1 MESQSP
7 PTSFSLR
14 PPSTRS
20 LSATSSIQSRNLFYH
35 RDTPPSPAMAQQHV
49 RRKPVPTPL
58 AHQPSVG
65 GFVIPDSDFGTHQL
79 GLGLP
84 SNHPFANPSPAMS
97 RSASH
102 NPSEGSG
109 NDVESHASH
118 PQSVKNGSH
127 GRFAP
132 VPPHR
137 VSSRSSG
144 PAPSVTP
151 KLDATS
157 SATSPVEFP
166 STPESFLYTPA
177 ATTGDNYG
185 PSPPPSIPSSAAHTP
200 GGTLEHQPSVKS
212 FWGVD
217 KAGLEGI
224 DDKLNELQMNNGPY
238 PVDHAAMIRA
248 VKPERP
254 LPAVPPTSTAEGHR
268 RSASSTSASASDNIT
283 TPTTVSHVSHPSYG
297 SSEYA
302 RRAMYQ
308 AARTSSSSAAP
319 SSDSLLAKK
328 QEKKERKEKER
339 IAKKYNKDKRRNP
352 LLFEGETEADVAFSV
367 DRLVTRPRIDEAAKC
382 FVRDQEGNAVPF
394 SSFLP
399 SAPGQKT
406 VIFFIRSFWCG
417 QCQDYTL
424 ASISILSKQEL
435 DRAGVR
441 VVIIGHGNWKV
452 LKAYRELFNC
462 PFDIYVDGPRRLYRL
477 MGLTKGINYLNP
489 WGHFWKNRAE
499 YNQRPVPTQV
509 LHGLSNVATKM
520 PKEALMQP
528 GSLSQLGG
536 EFIFAYGH
544 VNEMA
549 HRMTN
554 ASNHMEAPEV
564 LRLAGVAHPTIKE
577 LADIELGDSQKN
589 ELERLRREMER
600 WKEERALEL
609 ERIRM
614 RKAARRQKRSS
625 SPSSPTSPTTPT
637 SVDLDVSDDDSEDD
651 SDYDLAEGEGT
662 EGSTFSLTLA
672 DVLNAEPGQF
682 SQYHSQKPHAPDH
695 ASIEGGRQQPKRS
708 GSTNTTDTRGTRG
721 TSNKVPLGIDQE
733 QGEVAGEGQED
744 WNDEVMRMEV
754 QRAKERAVVGKLAGE
769 KFVPKK

>member
-1 MESQSP
+1 M
-7 PTSFSLR
+7 
-14 PPSTRS
+14 
-20 LSATSSIQSRNLFYH
+20 SAT
-35 RDTPPSPAMAQQHV
+35 QQV

-58 AHQPSVG
+58 AQPVNAS
-65 GFVIPDSDFGTHQL
+65 GFVIPDSDFGSGNPQL

-84 SNHPFANPSPAMS
+84 SNHPFANPSPIMS
-97 RSASH
+97 RSVSY

-109 NDVESHASH
+109 NEVESLSNHNPSLK
-118 PQSVKNGSH
+118 SGSH

-137 VSSRSSG
+137 VSSRSSV

-166 STPESFLYTPA
+166 STPESFTYA
-177 ATTGDNYG
+177 DSDSYG
-185 PSPPPSIPSSAAHTP
+185 PSAPPSLPSSTAQSP
-200 GGTLEHQPSVKS
+200 GLEHQPSVKS

-217 KAGLEGI
+217 KAGLEGL
-224 DDKLNELQMNNGPY
+224 DERLNELRINNAPY

-254 LPAVPPTSTAEGHR
+254 LPAVPHLASDGHR
-268 RSASSTSASASDNIT
+268 RSVSSTSASGAPSEHIVTPVT
-283 TPTTVSHVSHPSYG
+283 TLSHASYG

-308 AARTSSSSAAP
+308 AAKS
-319 SSDSLLAKK
+319 SSDSSLAKK
-328 QEKKERKEKER
+328 EKKERKEKER
-339 IAKKYNKDKRRNP
+339 LAKKYNKDKRRNP
-352 LLFEGETEADVAFSV
+352 LLMEGETEADITFSV
-367 DRLVTRPRIDEAAKC
+367 DRLVTRARVEEAAKC
-382 FVRDQEGNAVPF
+382 FVRDEEGNAVPV
-394 SSFLP
+394 SSLLP

-424 ASISILSKQEL
+424 ASISILSKEAL
-435 DRAGVR
+435 EKAGVR
-441 VVIIGHGNWKV
+441 VVIVGHGNWKV
-452 LKAYRELFNC
+452 LKAYRNLFNC

-520 PKEALMQP
+520 PKEAVLQP
-528 GSLSQLGG
+528 GSLAQLGG
-536 EFIFAYGH
+536 EFIFSYG
-544 VNEMA
+544 NTNDMA

-564 LRLAGVAHPTIKE
+564 LRIAGVAHPTVKE
-577 LADIELGDSQKN
+577 LADIELGESQRD
-589 ELERLRREMER
+589 ELERLRMEMER

-609 ERIRM
+609 ERINM
-614 RKAARRQKRSS
+614 RKIARRQKRSS
-625 SPSSPTSPTTPT
+625 SPSSATSPTSPDSANTLRATDFDE
-637 SVDLDVSDDDSEDD
+637 SDSEDD
-651 SDYDLAEGEGT
+651 SDYDNAE
-662 EGSTFSLTLA
+662 EGSSFSLSLN
-672 DVLNAEPGQF
+672 DVLNAEPQDISG
-682 SQYHSQKPHAPDH
+682 P
-695 ASIEGGRQQPKRS
+695 QPKSNPSHYVATPEPEQGRPHTS
-708 GSTNTTDTRGTRG
+708 RFGSASTQGTKAAVG
-721 TSNKVPLGIDQE
+721 LDQE
-733 QGEVAGEGQED
+733 QGEGD
-744 WNDEVMRMEV
+744 WNKEVMRMEV
-754 QRAKERAVVGKLAGE
+754 QRAKERSAVGKLVGQ
-769 KFVPKK
+769 KFAPKK